1 MRLSGTVVQ
10 GGYSTGR
17 RVTDNCEIASTVPET
32 STVAGMGALL
42 NINGPL
48 VGPFCHQEERWQH
61 QFKMFGTYMVPRVA
75 VQFAAAFQS
84 IPGPM
89 LTATLPVP
97 SATVQTIGGLGRPL
111 AGNAANVNVNVIQPG
126 SLYGDR
132 LNQIDLR
139 LGKVISLGGG
149 RRATASVDLFNA
161 LNSNAVLLEAAT
173 YAAFRTPVQITP
185 GRLVK
190 FTLVANF

>member
-1 MRLSGTVVQ
+1 
-10 GGYSTGR
+10 
-17 RVTDNCEIASTVPET
+17 
-32 STVAGMGALL
+32 L
-42 NINGPL
+42 NITGPL
-48 VGPFCHQEERWQH
+48 VGPFCHQEEQWQH
-61 QFKMFGTYMVPRVA
+61 QFKMFGTYMVPRIA

-111 AGNAANVNVNVIQPG
+111 AGNAANVTVNVIEPG

-139 LGKVISLGGG
+139 VGKVISLGGG
-149 RRATASVDLFNA
+149 RRATASVDLFNV

-190 FTLVANF
+190 FTLVASF

>member
-1 MRLSGTVVQ
+1 
-10 GGYSTGR
+10 
-17 RVTDNCEIASTVPET
+17 
-32 STVAGMGALL
+32 MGALL
-42 NINGPL
+42 NITGPL
-48 VGPFCHQEERWQH
+48 VGPFCHQAEQWQH
-61 QFKMFGTYMVPRVA
+61 QFKMFGTYMVPRIA
-75 VQFAAAFQS
+75 VQVAAAFQS

-97 SATVQTIGGLGRPL
+97 SAAVQTIGGLGRPL
-111 AGNAANVNVNVIQPG
+111 AGNAANVTVNVIEPG

-139 LGKVISLGGG
+139 VGKVISLGGG
-149 RRATASVDLFNA
+149 RRATASVDLFNV
-161 LNSNAVLLEAAT
+161 LNSNAVLLEATT